1 MRLLQDIITREHQ
14 VNLEDD
20 KKTKI
25 IRSVVK
31 LIPMMNL
38 DASMSPLVNFMVDLD
53 WQLSVIPES
62 LKLLWNSLQNL
73 INVLHFVGK
82 VSSWHQEKISGA
94 SITYALRSSD
104 SGSEWLLNGIHSL
117 DYYDSCHEVLKQ
129 KNCYIQRKFKRTVAS
144 SNTL

>member
-1 MRLLQDIITREHQ
+1 MIFAELQLLQDIITREHQ

-20 KKTKI
+20 EKTKI

-62 LKLLWNSLQNL
+62 LKLL
-73 INVLHFVGK
+73 
-82 VSSWHQEKISGA
+82 
-94 SITYALRSSD
+94 
-104 SGSEWLLNGIHSL
+104 
-117 DYYDSCHEVLKQ
+117 
-129 KNCYIQRKFKRTVAS
+129 
-144 SNTL
+144 

>member
-20 KKTKI
+20 EKTKI

-62 LKLLWNSLQNL
+62 LKLL
-73 INVLHFVGK
+73 
-82 VSSWHQEKISGA
+82 
-94 SITYALRSSD
+94 
-104 SGSEWLLNGIHSL
+104 
-117 DYYDSCHEVLKQ
+117 
-129 KNCYIQRKFKRTVAS
+129 
-144 SNTL
+144 